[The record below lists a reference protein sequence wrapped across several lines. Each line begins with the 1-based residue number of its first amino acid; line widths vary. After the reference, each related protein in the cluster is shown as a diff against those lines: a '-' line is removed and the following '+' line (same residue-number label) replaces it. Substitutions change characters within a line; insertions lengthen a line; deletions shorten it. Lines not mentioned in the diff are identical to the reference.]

1 MIFRAAWCIN
11 DPNSGSKVLNG
22 KYQCPNQANRDF
34 HYESLQRLSVPA
46 PDLLSLEERLGR
58 EGTEETFLRKCISAQ
73 SALSLTLRIPRGKVL
88 PFTPGHFICM
98 TFLLHHHTPI
108 F

>member
-1 MIFRAAWCIN
+1 MFR
-11 DPNSGSKVLNG
+11 SSKLGFFTTNTF
-22 KYQCPNQANRDF
+22 KRCP
-34 HYESLQRLSVPA
+34 VPA

-58 EGTEETFLRKCISAQ
+58 EGTEETFLRKYISAQ
-73 SALSLTLRIPRGKVL
+73 SALSLTLGVPRGKVL
-88 PFTPGHFICM
+88 PFIPGHFICM